1 MSPRGGMPGALPQ
14 NEKKLNYTV
23 ISFFWHVSSWKTYD
37 VSSVHV
43 SLSAPPSSNLNSGQ
57 IHSSLQT
64 LLTLNQQQTSFP
76 YEILGTKSYQMR
88 VWSLICL
95 YSGGRDIKTSRKPW
109 CRSKSGSTFLTWG
122 YSRRGRGANSW
133 GVATAWL
140 RLEGI
145 LVCWSLVLIIASK
158 NWQHSSTA
166 AGLQGHGLTG
176 GRINHW
182 ARVPLTVWNF
192 IWQNRETNPDV
203 YSGWLLSLSTGWSN
217 PSTPTLANINSAGVF
232 ALGAEP
238 PTSCGAAVRQLNL
251 TSDPLVGKRTDNVS
265 TRSNKGVF
273 AAQRTAKQTTHI
285 EIWFTGSSSR
295 SMSSSSGCTP
305 YADY

>member
-95 YSGGRDIKTSRKPW
+95 YSGGRDIKTLRKPCSISTANQIW
-109 CRSKSGSTFLTWG
+109 IYIFDMRLQSQRKRGELLRRCNGLIAIGGDPGLLESGSD
-122 YSRRGRGANSW
+122 Y
-133 GVATAWL
+133 
-140 RLEGI
+140 
-145 LVCWSLVLIIASK
+145 
-158 NWQHSSTA
+158 
-166 AGLQGHGLTG
+166 
-176 GRINHW
+176 
-182 ARVPLTVWNF
+182 RV
-192 IWQNRETNPDV
+192 
-203 YSGWLLSLSTGWSN
+203 
-217 PSTPTLANINSAGVF
+217 
-232 ALGAEP
+232 
-238 PTSCGAAVRQLNL
+238 
-251 TSDPLVGKRTDNVS
+251 
-265 TRSNKGVF
+265 
-273 AAQRTAKQTTHI
+273 
-285 EIWFTGSSSR
+285 
-295 SMSSSSGCTP
+295 
-305 YADY
+305 